1 MKNPCRITLVAFAI
15 TAAGPLTAQ
24 AAGLDHNDTFS
35 CYVYVHEQCYPGG
48 GQSQCDPGDYED
60 ALDECDGYYDDAARR
75 PAKPASFAAK
85 TNPQVMTRIMQT
97 FKQPR

>member
-1 MKNPCRITLVAFAI
+1 MNTSKLTVVAFAI
-15 TAAGPLTAQ
+15 ATAGLVPAA

-35 CYVYVHEQCYPGG
+35 CYAYVHEQCYPGG
-48 GQSQCDPGDYED
+48 GDSQCGPGDYED
-60 ALDECDGYYDDAARR
+60 ALDECDGYYEESGRR

-85 TNPQVMTRIMQT
+85 TNPQVMSRIMQT